1 MKDGNRKPPAEPPP
15 APIKRRAMS
24 DSAKQHRR
32 QAILDAA
39 LLALV
44 DTPFEQLTVA
54 QLAERLGLAKGTLY
68 LYFSTKE
75 ALFLEIQQQQLALW
89 FDELESA
96 LTSAQPATLGP
107 EQLAELICGTISKCP
122 LMPRLLTVLHSVLER
137 NITLDQALAFK
148 LFVLERFNRAAAL
161 LEAAL
166 PALGPRPAGGSGQG
180 FNLLLALHA
189 LVVGSWQMTNYSAPV
204 EAALATRAD
213 LGVFF
218 FPFEKVLREALGA
231 LITGLA
237 AGTRGGEAA
246 GSGPAGSR

>member
-1 MKDGNRKPPAEPPP
+1 MKDGLPKPPPESPPGP
-15 APIKRRAMS
+15 VKRRAMS
-24 DSAKQHRR
+24 DTAKQHRR

-75 ALFLEIQQQQLALW
+75 ALFLEVQQQQLALW

-96 LTSAQPATLGP
+96 LGSERPATLAP
-107 EQLAELICGTISKCP
+107 EQLAELICGTIFKCP
-122 LMPRLLTVLHSVLER
+122 LMPRLLTVLHTVLER

-148 LFVLERFNRAAAL
+148 LFLLERFRRAAAL

-166 PALGPRPAGGSGQG
+166 PALGPRAEGASGQG
-180 FNLLLALHA
+180 FSLLLALHA
-189 LVVGSWQMTNYSAPV
+189 LVVGSWQMTNYSAAV

-218 FPFEKVLREALGA
+218 FSFEKVLGEALRA
-231 LITGLA
+231 LITGMA
-237 AGTRGGEAA
+237 VGQPGGAEAA
-246 GSGPAGSR
+246 VAPSPSR

>member
-1 MKDGNRKPPAEPPP
+1 
-15 APIKRRAMS
+15 MS
-24 DSAKQHRR
+24 DTAKQHRR

-44 DTPFEQLTVA
+44 DIPFEQLTVA

-75 ALFLEIQQQQLALW
+75 ALFLEVQQQQLALW
-89 FDELESA
+89 FDELDGA
-96 LTSAQPATLGP
+96 LRSERPTPLAP
-107 EQLAELICGTISKCP
+107 EQLAELICCTIFKCP

-137 NITLDQALAFK
+137 NITPDQALAFK
-148 LFVLERFNRAAAL
+148 LFLLERFGRTAAL

-166 PALGPRPAGGSGQG
+166 PALGPRGADRAGQG
-180 FNLLLALHA
+180 FSLLIALHA
-189 LVVGSWQMTNYSAPV
+189 LVVGSWQMTNYSAAV
-204 EAALATRAD
+204 EAALVTRAD

-218 FPFEKVLREALGA
+218 FSFEKVLRESLRA

-237 AGTRGGEAA
+237 AGQL
-246 GSGPAGSR
+246 SGADSARAPAGSR